1 MKKSV
6 VLWRNKNKRGKDIK
20 MYSSKKDRLYSFKF
34 CEILGSTEIKV
45 LENLKKSTFGKYN
58 MLLRLRMLKIK

>member
-1 MKKSV
+1 
-6 VLWRNKNKRGKDIK
+6 
-20 MYSSKKDRLYSFKF
+20 MYSSKKDRFHSFKF

-45 LENLKKSTFGKYN
+45 LEDLKKSTFGKYN

>member
-1 MKKSV
+1 
-6 VLWRNKNKRGKDIK
+6 

>member
-1 MKKSV
+1 
-6 VLWRNKNKRGKDIK
+6 
-20 MYSSKKDRLYSFKF
+20 MYSSKKDRLHSFKF

-45 LENLKKSTFGKYN
+45 LEDLKKSTFGKYN